1 MLNLYA
7 LDRFASET
15 IPVIRSKLVDP
26 LYKEGPWSHSGRWNG
41 TGQNMSGNS
50 IAWIRW
56 TVGVRQGCFFK
67 YLFGRQLNPE
77 QVLCN
82 SDLNAIVMHGHSSV
96 DAVGFA
102 YNTLS
107 WCWKFIKQWYQHS
120 IWFSPR
126 FTKINDAF
134 FSI

>member
-1 MLNLYA
+1 MYA
-7 LDRFASET
+7 LYRFASET

-56 TVGVRQGCFFK
+56 TVGVRQPELVFFL

-77 QVLCN
+77 QVQAMLVRFKC
-82 SDLNAIVMHGHSSV
+82 HSHALTFFCTV

-107 WCWKFIKQWYQHS
+107 RCWKFIKQWYHHS
-120 IWFSPR
+120 GSPLHLQ
-126 FTKINDAF
+126 K
-134 FSI
+134 